1 LSDYTKST
9 NFATKDNL
17 SSGNPLKIVKGTEID
32 TEFNNIATAV
42 ATKADLASPTFTG
55 TPTLPTGTIAVTQ
68 SSGSNT
74 TTIATTAFVQAAIA
88 LLYPVGSIY
97 TNATSSTNAGTLL
110 GFGTWTAFGAGR
122 VPVGFDSSNALFDSA
137 EETGGSADAITV
149 SHTHTATFTGTA
161 MGTHRHNV
169 GSNDST
175 AQAGSDAGNQEFV
188 RDSGAGN
195 GPATYTNY
203 ESAGTPAGS
212 VSVASAGSSGTNAN
226 YQPYI
231 TVYMWKRVS

>member
-1 LSDYTKST
+1 
-9 NFATKDNL
+9 
-17 SSGNPLKIVKGTEID
+17 
-32 TEFNNIATAV
+32 
-42 ATKADLASPTFTG
+42 
-55 TPTLPTGTIAVTQ
+55 
-68 SSGSNT
+68 
-74 TTIATTAFVQAAIA
+74 
-88 LLYPVGSIY
+88 
-97 TNATSSTNAGTLL
+97 
-110 GFGTWTAFGAGR
+110 
-122 VPVGFDSSNALFDSA
+122 
-137 EETGGSADAITV
+137 
-149 SHTHTATFTGTA
+149 

-212 VSVASAGSSGTNAN
+212 ISVASAGSSGTNAN

-231 TVYMWKRVS
+231 TVYMWKRTA